1 MNKNSLIHPQNLPQ
15 RIEDPIFREMP
26 RDPALI
32 ADMAYEFVELGQYQ
46 EAYECFCF
54 GISLDDSDPDL
65 LNGLGITLCE
75 MGELEKSRIILERS
89 VRLDP
94 ENSITLA
101 NLAGVF
107 WEMGQLE
114 QAVYYYRKSLDFDR
128 DIEETHLNLIN
139 CYLEM
144 GLLYIALLA
153 CIEFRKLFP
162 DHEEGDELLDDII
175 LNLGISLY

>member
-1 MNKNSLIHPQNLPQ
+1 MNKKTRIQPQNHHQLVDDNTAD
-15 RIEDPIFREMP
+15 IP
-26 RDPALI
+26 RDPILI
-32 ADMAYEFVELGQYQ
+32 ADMAYEFVEQGQYR
-46 EAYECFCF
+46 EAYEYFCF

-75 MGELEKSRIILERS
+75 MGELDKSRVILERS

-94 ENSITLA
+94 ENPITLA

-107 WEMGQLE
+107 WEQGLFE
-114 QAVYYYRKSLDFDR
+114 QAVYYYKRSLDSDTE
-128 DIEETHLNLIN
+128 IEETHLNLIN

-144 GLLYIALLA
+144 GLLYIAFLSCL
-153 CIEFRKLFP
+153 EFNRSFP
-162 DHEEGDELLDDII
+162 GHEEGKELMDDII

>member
-1 MNKNSLIHPQNLPQ
+1 MNKNSLIHQQSLPQ
-15 RIEDPIFREMP
+15 RIEDPIIHEMP
-26 RDPALI
+26 KDPVLI
-32 ADMAYEFVELGQYQ
+32 ADMAYEFVEMGQYQ
-46 EAYECFCF
+46 EAYEYFCF

-94 ENSITLA
+94 ENPITLA

-107 WEMGQLE
+107 WEQGLLE
-114 QAVYYYRKSLDFDR
+114 QAVCYYQKSLDLDQE
-128 DIEETHLNLIN
+128 IEETHLNLIN

-153 CIEFRKLFP
+153 CTEFRKQFP
-162 DHEEGDELLDDII
+162 EHEEGDELLDDII